1 MSNKKLR
8 EGKDI
13 GMGMKAMTQSKA
25 KMSKGKTEKS
35 MATKK
40 PVKKTKKAY

>member
-13 GMGMKAMTQSKA
+13 GMGLKAMTQ
-25 KMSKGKTEKS
+25 SKGKTEKS

-40 PVKKTKKAY
+40 PVKKTKKVY